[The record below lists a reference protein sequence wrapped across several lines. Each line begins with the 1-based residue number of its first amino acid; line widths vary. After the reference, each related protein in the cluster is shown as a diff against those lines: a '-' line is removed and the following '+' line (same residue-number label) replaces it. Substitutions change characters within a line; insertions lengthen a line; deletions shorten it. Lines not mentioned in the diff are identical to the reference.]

1 MLNVR
6 NAFAVALVLGATGLA
21 LPAASTSAAALPL
34 AGLDP
39 AVVRDGQAA
48 RMDQIRWGC
57 GPWRCFWRP
66 NNYYRPWGD
75 GDDDGPRYGY
85 GQRWGGDRPWRH
97 W

>member
-39 AVVRDGQAA
+39 AVVRDG
-48 RMDQIRWGC
+48 
-57 GPWRCFWRP
+57 
-66 NNYYRPWGD
+66 
-75 GDDDGPRYGY
+75 
-85 GQRWGGDRPWRH
+85 
-97 W
+97 